1 MTGVARPWRSM
12 VPAHRDPPRGVRST
26 LHPQVKEGAVIDMV
40 RDYAAI
46 GVGTA
51 QATTTRAVVVG
62 RAGVDRLTSLGRSD
76 TVALPAPVGSLSP
89 REAVGRG
96 REAVSGILS
105 GDVDSLIG
113 RLGLAKKSELHAVR
127 QQIHRLER
135 RLGEV
140 RGER

>member
-1 MTGVARPWRSM
+1 
-12 VPAHRDPPRGVRST
+12 
-26 LHPQVKEGAVIDMV
+26 VIDIV

-46 GVGTA
+46 GVGTV
-51 QATTTRAVVVG
+51 QATTTRAVNVG
-62 RAGVDRLTSLGRSD
+62 RAGVDGIVGLGHIDAGLRP
-76 TVALPAPVGSLSP
+76 TREALSP
-89 REAVGRG
+89 RSAIARG
-96 REAVSGILS
+96 REAVSGVFG

>member
-1 MTGVARPWRSM
+1 MTLGRLPSTAEY
-12 VPAHRDPPRGVRST
+12 PA
-26 LHPQVKEGAVIDMV
+26 PQVEGGAVIDIV

-46 GVGTA
+46 GVGTV
-51 QATTTRAVVVG
+51 QATTTRAVNVG
-62 RAGVDRLTSLGRSD
+62 RSSVEGLMELGHVDAGLRPTRE
-76 TVALPAPVGSLSP
+76 SLSP
-89 REAVGRG
+89 RSAMNRG
-96 REAVSGILS
+96 RDAVSGVLG

>member
-1 MTGVARPWRSM
+1 M
-12 VPAHRDPPRGVRST
+12 
-26 LHPQVKEGAVIDMV
+26 IDIV

-46 GVGTA
+46 GVGTV
-51 QATTTRAVVVG
+51 QATTTRAVNVG
-62 RAGVDRLTSLGRSD
+62 RAGVDGLIGLGHMEAGLR
-76 TVALPAPVGSLSP
+76 PAREVLSP
-89 REAVGRG
+89 RVAVTRG
-96 REAVSGILS
+96 RDAVSGVLG

>member
-1 MTGVARPWRSM
+1 M
-12 VPAHRDPPRGVRST
+12 
-26 LHPQVKEGAVIDMV
+26 IDIV

-46 GVGTA
+46 GVGTV
-51 QATTTRAVVVG
+51 QATTTRAVSVG
-62 RAGVDRLTSLGRSD
+62 RAGVDGIIGIGHVD
-76 TVALPAPVGSLSP
+76 TGLRPTRESLSP
-89 REAVGRG
+89 RSAMNRG
-96 REAVSGILS
+96 RDALSGVLS
-105 GDVDSLIG
+105 GDVDTLIG

>member
-1 MTGVARPWRSM
+1 M
-12 VPAHRDPPRGVRST
+12 
-26 LHPQVKEGAVIDMV
+26 IDMV

-46 GVGTA
+46 SVGTA
-51 QATTTRAVVVG
+51 QATTTRAVGVG
-62 RAGVDRLTSLGRSD
+62 RAGVDRLTSVGRSD
-76 TVALPAPVGSLSP
+76 TAALRGPMGSLSP
-89 REAVGRG
+89 RAAVDRG
-96 REAVSGILS
+96 REAVSGVLG
-105 GDVDSLIG
+105 GDVDGVIG